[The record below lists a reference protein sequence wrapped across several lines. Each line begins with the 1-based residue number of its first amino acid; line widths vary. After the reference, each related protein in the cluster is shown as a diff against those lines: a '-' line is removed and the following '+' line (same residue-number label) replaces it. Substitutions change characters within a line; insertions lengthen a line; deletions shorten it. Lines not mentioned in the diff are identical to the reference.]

1 VGEILGRLAVGTFV
15 VLALLVVNGGYV
27 YKTTCPNASGG
38 STTGWTYGINDVLP
52 YIRTTSAPCSSHTA
66 TRLLV
71 SAVGIAPLG
80 HHASFSA
87 ADMHK
92 DQTLA
97 TTLGSV
103 NAAINH
109 EYATERA
116 MIVAVRKLVKTNRQA
131 GLTLVETVMTIGS
144 TRFEALSKRVD
155 RAPGVP
161 DANLNHAADLLSQWL
176 SLQAEVSRVGS
187 AALSS
192 GGSAATYK
200 AQTLAVARKI
210 APVATELRTLAPT
223 LAATYPQLTQW
234 SYLKSS

>member
-1 VGEILGRLAVGTFV
+1 MGRFAVGTV
-15 VLALLVVNGGYV
+15 VILALLVVNGGYV

-87 ADMHK
+87 ADMRK
-92 DQTLA
+92 NQTLA

-103 NAAINH
+103 NAAINR

-116 MIVAVRKLVKTNRQA
+116 MTGTVRKLVKTNRQA
-131 GLTLVETVMTIGS
+131 GITFVETVMTLGS
-144 TRFEALSKRVD
+144 ARFEDLSKRVD
-155 RAPGVP
+155 RAPDAP
-161 DANLNHAADLLSQWL
+161 DANLTRASDLLGQWL
-176 SLQAEVSRVGS
+176 RLQAEVDRVGS
-187 AALSS
+187 AGLSS
-192 GGSAATYK
+192 GGGVATYK

-210 APVATELRTLAPT
+210 APVATELQALAPT
-223 LAATYPQLTQW
+223 LAAAYPQLTRW
-234 SYLKSS
+234 SYLNSSSG